1 MGRGRPKIAVP
12 ASEELAAALAA
23 GTQDQ
28 AAEAF
33 GCSVRTVRRWVRTFG
48 LGRRRRDRGPRRVPK
63 LDSERAKV
71 IRTLYATEDYTQA
84 QLAAMFGVSQSMIA
98 RVVNNKAYPEADLG
112 TFSGSADVQVG
123 YRHS

>member
-1 MGRGRPKIAVP
+1 MAVP
-12 ASEELAAALAA
+12 ASEELAAALAS

-28 AAEAF
+28 AADAF
-33 GCSVRTVRRWVRTFG
+33 GCSVRTVRRWVRTLG
-48 LGRRRRDRGPRRVPK
+48 LGRRRAERKTRRVPK

-71 IRTLYATEDYTQA
+71 IRTLYGTEEYTQT

-98 RVVNNKAYPEADLG
+98 RVVNNKAYREESLG